1 MRLTRIIGLVAGA
14 AAIILAL
21 ASPLAAKSWRI
32 TDFQDTITVN
42 PDGSAVVTTRLS
54 SEAMN
59 SAVDVT
65 ANAQIILLFEVISPR
80 PS

>member
-1 MRLTRIIGLVAGA
+1 
-14 AAIILAL
+14 
-21 ASPLAAKSWRI
+21 
-32 TDFQDTITVN
+32 
-42 PDGSAVVTTRLS
+42 LS

-80 PS
+80 PFLIL

>member
-1 MRLTRIIGLVAGA
+1 
-14 AAIILAL
+14 
-21 ASPLAAKSWRI
+21 
-32 TDFQDTITVN
+32 
-42 PDGSAVVTTRLS
+42 VVTTRLS